1 MSTADLASVA
11 RVDALLAEF
20 RRYYPDALAVS
31 GGLVERRGEPGLEWP
46 DWCWLPM
53 AGTVAYLT
61 SRSVQGDRLGTD
73 IGRVAALTQW
83 RLGRGVY
90 QIDPEVAGYSTGAL
104 WHSAGGGAAHWQQA
118 VLPPAE
124 TWTRLPEWCCYV
136 ELPPQVYDQLS
147 GAFRFL
153 GSFVHLEF
161 DTHRGRPELRLVVDT
176 DGTWEGLLPIPVYLD
191 RPTLGAAINDMS
203 ANADAAA
210 TGAIGADVRSLRGA
224 SDGTQLKGLAAWMVL
239 PLALSLIDPAVR
251 IVGDVRPPA
260 TARGGRWLPAPTTRL
275 CQVSYRSPT
284 LKSV

>member
-1 MSTADLASVA
+1 MSTSEVPSVA

-31 GGLVERRGEPGLEWP
+31 GGLVERRGEPGLDWP

-61 SRSVQGDRLGTD
+61 SHLDPGGRLGPD

-90 QIDPEVAGYSTGAL
+90 QIDPQVAGASVGAL
-104 WHSAGGGAAHWQQA
+104 WHSAGGGAENWQQA
-118 VLPPAE
+118 MLPPVE

-136 ELPPQVYDQLS
+136 ELPTQVYDRLG

-161 DTHRGRPELRLVVDT
+161 DTHSRRPELRLVLDV

-203 ANADAAA
+203 ANAEAAA
-210 TGAIGADVRSLRGA
+210 TGAIGANVRALQGT
-224 SDGTQLKGLAAWMVL
+224 SDETQLFGLAAWTVL
-239 PLALSLIDPAVR
+239 PLVLSLVDPAAR
-251 IVGDVRPPA
+251 IVGEVGPRA
-260 TARGGRWLPAPTTRL
+260 TARGGRWLPAPSTRL
-275 CQVSYRSPT
+275 CRVSYHPPT